1 MACKQVSSRTW
12 QEIALD
18 VQKYRD
24 KTIDEVS
31 PPISDVPT
39 HLPLNVTNVPKDLL
53 TSTEISITETP
64 PEELLIAIEKRQ
76 YSCKEVTNA
85 FLRRAGL
92 AQKLVNCIT
101 ELLPKQA
108 LARAEEL
115 DRYLVDNGKPIGPL
129 HGLPISAKEHIGVK
143 GLSAHGAFV
152 SWADRVNE
160 DDAHVLKILHEA
172 GCVVFARTTEPQSLM
187 HLETASNLYGVTL
200 NPFNTALTPGGSS
213 GGEGAL
219 LGLRG
224 TCLGLGTDIGGSI
237 RSPAA
242 NNGVWTLRP
251 STCRIPVSGVAVPM
265 KGMEQILP
273 ILGPLSTSLEGIK
286 LFMKTV
292 IAARPWL
299 EDQDGRTRLKIGV
312 LWSDGVVKP
321 QPPTTR
327 ALKEVTGSLKAVDEV
342 ELVEWLP
349 WKHDY
354 AWDVTT
360 ALYFCDGGKDE
371 KEIIDASGEPWL
383 PLSNF
388 IIKEQPHVEYR
399 DVDSIWKWTAEREKY
414 RAEYNK
420 LWNEREVDV
429 ILCPAG
435 PGPAPPLNCSRYWG
449 YTSQWN
455 LLDYPALV
463 FPVGQVDPGVDV
475 QEKNFVALN
484 DKDQYNHD
492 LYEPEKFRDAPISLQ
507 LVGRRYEDEK
517 VCRPKQHLDAS
528 IQSQPSLTS
537 NDIGD
542 SSDGVSSK
550 AYQLAI

>member
-76 YSCKEVTNA
+76 YNCKEVTNA

-101 ELLPKQA
+101 ELLPRQA

-115 DRYLVDNGKPIGPL
+115 DRYLVENGKPIGPL

-152 SWADRVNE
+152 SWADRINE
-160 DDAHVLKILHEA
+160 DNAHVLKILHEA

-286 LFMKTV
+286 LCMKTV

-299 EDQDGRTRLKIGV
+299 EDVSLLPLPWRENEDWLRQQDGRTRLKIGV

-321 QPPTTR
+321 QPPITR

-354 AWDVTT
+354 AWDVTVGLSTNPNCRRLIWNSQT

-420 LWNEREVDV
+420 CLVSDPELCRSCADRKQYGTSER
-429 ILCPAG
+429 
-435 PGPAPPLNCSRYWG
+435 
-449 YTSQWN
+449 
-455 LLDYPALV
+455 
-463 FPVGQVDPGVDV
+463 
-475 QEKNFVALN
+475 
-484 DKDQYNHD
+484 
-492 LYEPEKFRDAPISLQ
+492 
-507 LVGRRYEDEK
+507 
-517 VCRPKQHLDAS
+517 
-528 IQSQPSLTS
+528 LTS
-537 NDIGD
+537 
-542 SSDGVSSK
+542 SS
-550 AYQLAI
+550 ALLAQVLHLH